1 MGEASLSLRDE
12 ELARIARDLAA
23 KLFKEAET
31 KRVFKEA
38 LNEWLD
44 KKFEAF
50 GKWSA
55 VGISAAIFA
64 AVIVVV
70 MWSTG
75 YHK

>member
-1 MGEASLSLRDE
+1 MSLRDD

-23 KLFKEAET
+23 KLLQEAET

-44 KKFEAF
+44 KKFESF

-55 VGISAAIFA
+55 IGIAASLFAAI
-64 AVIVVV
+64 IVAV
-70 MWSTG
+70 MWSQG